1 MTAIS
6 AINKAAFE
14 GNTELLIEL
23 LSALSQPVQI
33 DKLVDPDDSN
43 RGPLHF
49 AILGKQVEI
58 VRRLLDQFNASPF
71 LLDDVNNNH
80 FLKLL
85 LCLF

>member
-1 MTAIS
+1 MTDIS

-14 GNTELLIEL
+14 GDCDLLIEL
-23 LSALSQPVQI
+23 LSALPKPQNI
-33 DKLVDPDDSN
+33 NKLVDPKDSN

-71 LLDDVNNNH
+71 LLDDV
-80 FLKLL
+80 
-85 LCLF
+85 

>member
-1 MTAIS
+1 MTVIS

-14 GNTELLIEL
+14 GNIELLIEL
-23 LSALSQPVQI
+23 FSSLPQPFQI
-33 DKLVDPDDSN
+33 DKLVDPEDSN

-71 LLDDVNNNH
+71 LLDNVIIT
-80 FLKLL
+80 F
-85 LCLF
+85 